1 MEDRAE
7 RLAVVDRVEELLSHL
22 YGEPRLCIASEA
34 CPGCVVLRFP
44 ASIAVASFRPAGQGA
59 VCCLWAAS
67 SIIRIGKVADLA
79 HLLQT
84 TLGKLPTDLWTVRP
98 HIWSDVSQPRRYLPC
113 SGPDVGGAACLAGRA
128 NTARMGGVIRTRF
141 NFSAKG
147 LRLRRQPNESAN
159 SRRLRRVRP
168 RPST

>member
-1 MEDRAE
+1 MEHRAE

-44 ASIAVASFRPAGQGA
+44 ASLAVASFQPAGQGA

-84 TLGKLPTDLWTVRP
+84 TLGKLSTDISGVLFAFPRHDQAKKFTRARAWGVGNVVITVEHGTDLRGSCVR
-98 HIWSDVSQPRRYLPC
+98 
-113 SGPDVGGAACLAGRA
+113 AACVLVC
-128 NTARMGGVIRTRF
+128 TARR
-141 NFSAKG
+141 A
-147 LRLRRQPNESAN
+147 
-159 SRRLRRVRP
+159 
-168 RPST
+168 